1 MDATRIR
8 RFRCSLTICLRCRQP
23 PAGGYTE
30 PVHGADAILD
40 RQLPPEHLIGKAA
53 FKGGREQQLAAQ
65 GGDGPHEQHHA
76 VQRSVRDHGPDTVE
90 KVIHGQEVG
99 QRALLVERPPA
110 VRLHPTL
117 ELQPFPVGLH
127 VGQGPH
133 LRGQHLDAHDLGLGD
148 AVLLQLPVGV
158 ITARRDIDL
167 VSLEQEH
174 HLHLAGRGIAQHLDL
189 VVGGD
194 HLPGHRVVRGDAV
207 RRGHAVGLELLHVLH
222 GAFPVL
228 ACEPRLQDPRHREL
242 QVRAGT
248 ACIKHRQIQ
257 CTHVRLSCND
267 HFMKIRSAAPNRG
280 APFPSF
286 PRNRACQNPSPSGRG
301 WPKAGATRPKPN
313 PSPSGRGWPKAG

>member
-8 RFRCSLTICLRCRQP
+8 RFRCSLTICLGCRQP
-23 PAGGYTE
+23 ATRASPWGGCDIGSTTPARA
-30 PVHGADAILD
+30 PH
-40 RQLPPEHLIGKAA
+40 R
-53 FKGGREQQLAAQ
+53 KGGLRRWARTAARRP
-65 GGDGPHEQHHA
+65 GWDGPHEQHHA

-110 VRLHPTL
+110 VRLHPAL

-127 VGQGPH
+127 VRQGPH

-194 HLPGHRVVRGDAV
+194 HLPGHRVVRGM
-207 RRGHAVGLELLHVLH
+207 RS
-222 GAFPVL
+222 GAATPWALSSSTCFMAPSRFLPVNP
-228 ACEPRLQDPRHREL
+228 ASRIRATGNSRS
-242 QVRAGT
+242 VRAPPLST
-248 ACIKHRQIQ
+248 
-257 CTHVRLSCND
+257 TVRFSVRKFD
-267 HFMKIRSAAPNRG
+267 
-280 APFPSF
+280 
-286 PRNRACQNPSPSGRG
+286 SPVTTTS
-301 WPKAGATRPKPN
+301 
-313 PSPSGRGWPKAG
+313 